1 MWLRSLYFIRHASD
15 ERNLKCLPNVSIVE
29 ARALKRPAF
38 RSDQASWTSSLL
50 SLSAIDFNRAKS
62 LKDDT
67 SNGRASSPPLVSR
80 NTEFRMPMLS
90 SQWDP

>member
-1 MWLRSLYFIRHASD
+1 MWLRNLYFVRHIGD
-15 ERNLKCLPNVSIVE
+15 ERNLKRLPNVSMVE

-50 SLSAIDFNRAKS
+50 SLSEIDFNFAKS

-67 SNGRASSPPLVSR
+67 SNGRASSPPLVPF
-80 NTEFRMPMLS
+80 NMEFRTPMLS
-90 SQWDP
+90 SQ